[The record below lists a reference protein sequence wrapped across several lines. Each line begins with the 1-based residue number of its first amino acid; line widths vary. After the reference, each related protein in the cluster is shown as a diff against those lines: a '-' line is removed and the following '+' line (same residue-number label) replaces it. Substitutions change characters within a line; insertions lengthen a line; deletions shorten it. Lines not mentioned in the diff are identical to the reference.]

1 MSSKDLWLD
10 VNDLVIRYR
19 VHRSIDQEP
28 RARMLILP
36 GFTEFVEKHVPTM
49 ARLADIGLESL
60 VLDWPGQGRSTRLTD
75 YADTLIHSDG
85 FEQHLACL
93 NAVADREGFTDDG
106 GVPLFLLGHSMGAF
120 GHAAGGRIY
129 APLCRGCDHSTD
141 DPAACQAGW
150 SRPDAGAN
158 VLRHWFCPLSR
169 AVP

>member
-28 RARMLILP
+28 RARVLDPAGLYR
-36 GFTEFVEKHVPTM
+36 VCRK
-49 ARLADIGLESL
+49 ACADHGQTCRYGLESL

-106 GVPLFLLGHSMGAF
+106 GVPLFLLGHSMG
-120 GHAAGGRIY
+120 GIWPCGRR
-129 APLCRGCDHSTD
+129 PNLC
-141 DPAACQAGW
+141 P
-150 SRPDAGAN
+150 
-158 VLRHWFCPLSR
+158 
-169 AVP
+169 AVPGL